1 MILKHNQ
8 IRGGVSTQGLSYIET
23 IPIIL
28 YGIIVVVVLNA
39 ILLASPLNVR
49 PIRLRHNLIPTLAY
63 WPVVL
68 GLLRRDAHR
77 LLPPLRGELLLQ

>member
-8 IRGGVSTQGLSYIET
+8 IRSGVDAQGLSYIEA

-28 YGIIVVVVLNA
+28 YGIIVFVVLNA
-39 ILLASPLNVR
+39 ILLASPVKVR
-49 PIRLRHNLIPTLAY
+49 LIKYRNNLVPVLAY

-68 GLLRRDAHR
+68 GLLLTVTLIVFFRS
-77 LLPPLRGELLLQ
+77 

>member
-1 MILKHNQ
+1 VILKQNQ
-8 IRGGVSTQGLSYIET
+8 IRTGVGTQGLTYIET

-49 PIRLRHNLIPTLAY
+49 LIRHRHNLIPTLAY

-68 GLLRRDAHR
+68 GLLLAVTLIVFFRR
-77 LLPPLRGELLLQ
+77 